1 MSIEGLIIGFV
12 LVTLALVWIIL
23 PLARASAG
31 NSLDDALAEKRR
43 ERLLVYYERVI
54 TNLRDLDE
62 DHATGKIGGDAY
74 GVEREAW
81 VQRGIQA
88 LRALD
93 SLDSQEQSIV
103 PATATDEAAIDHAID
118 DAIEQRVAAYR
129 HK

>member
-31 NSLDDALAEKRR
+31 SSQDDALAEKRR

-74 GVEREAW
+74 EVEREAW
-81 VQRGIQA
+81 LLRGIQA

-93 SLDSQEQSIV
+93 NLDTQEQTIL
-103 PATATDEAAIDHAID
+103 PPTATDEAAIDDAID